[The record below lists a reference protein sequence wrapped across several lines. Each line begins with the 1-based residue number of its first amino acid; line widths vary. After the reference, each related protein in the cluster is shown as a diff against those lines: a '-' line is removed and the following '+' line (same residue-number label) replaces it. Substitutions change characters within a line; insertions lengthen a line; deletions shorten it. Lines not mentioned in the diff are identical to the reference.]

1 MMEEPSV
8 LDYLKSKL
16 NPWHGKKIEIP
27 AQEPGEQPQ
36 QPDIGEPK
44 QKTSALPVTW
54 PWRVV
59 LALVFALIAQVC
71 LDRTER
77 VISAA
82 VVLYGLSAACLIWA
96 ILRGDF
102 EFVSFKLDSTEPL
115 SEIVRPIYVFISLPF
130 MLLAFLSFGKNR
142 FSSLNL
148 TLLGIAFLFLILGFW
163 LPGPDPVWKKIKNR
177 WNGLRENFHITI
189 VFKPW
194 ILLVVAVVVIALFFR
209 FYRLDQVPGEMFSDH
224 AEKLLDVS
232 DVLNGQFSIFFPR
245 NTGREAIQMYLTA
258 AIALI
263 FKTGLSFISL
273 KIGTVLI
280 GLLTLPYIY
289 FLGKEIGNRWVGL
302 LALLLVGI
310 GYWPNVI
317 ARIGLRFPLYPMF
330 AAPTLYYLIRGLR
343 SSNRNDF
350 ILSGLALGLGLNGY
364 SPFRLVPFV
373 VVAAA
378 GIYLLHAQSRG
389 KRVQAIWSVLILS
402 LVAFVVFLPLF
413 RYILSFP
420 EMFNYRALTRL
431 GTAEQN
437 YPGPVGMIFLSNLWK
452 ATIMPFYDNGN
463 VWVNSVVYRPALDVV
478 TAALY
483 FLGLV
488 GLVIRYIRQR
498 HWLDLFLILSV
509 PLLMMP
515 SILSLAFPEENPSLN
530 RAGGAIIPIFL
541 IAALALEGVLSAL
554 LKRTN
559 RKGLA
564 VSLSLV
570 IGLVL
575 FSWSSIQNYYLVF
588 YKFDNQFMDG
598 AWNTSEMGQ
607 IIHSFADSVG
617 TPDSAYVVPF
627 PYWVDTRLVGINA
640 GYPLKD
646 YALTPDKFSD
656 TLTEPRS
663 KLFIIKKEDQTSLDD
678 LLSLYPQATYWEH
691 QNSRVGKNCWILIAP
706 AQPGFLP

>member
-1 MMEEPSV
+1 MEEPSV

-16 NPWHGKKIEIP
+16 NPWHSKKIEIP
-27 AQEPGEQPQ
+27 AHEPGEQPD
-36 QPDIGEPK
+36 QPETLEPK
-44 QKTSALPVTW
+44 QKTAAMPVIW

-59 LALVFALIAQVC
+59 LALILAVIGQMC
-71 LDRTER
+71 LDRPER
-77 VISAA
+77 VVPAA
-82 VVLYGLSAACLIWA
+82 LVLYGLAAVSLIWA
-96 ILRGDF
+96 ITHGDF
-102 EFVSFKLDSTEPL
+102 ELAPLKQDSTEAL
-115 SEIVRPIYVFISLPF
+115 SENVRPFYVFISLPF
-130 MLLAFLSFGKNR
+130 LFLAFLSFGKNR
-142 FSSLNL
+142 FTGLNL
-148 TLLGIAFLFLILGFW
+148 ILLGIAFLFLMMGFW
-163 LPGPDPVWKKIKNR
+163 LPGPVPVWQKIKDR
-177 WNGLRENFHITI
+177 WQGLRENFQFTI

-194 ILLVVAVVVIALFFR
+194 ILLAVVVIVIALFFR

-232 DVLNGQFSIFFPR
+232 DVLNGQYSIFFPR

-258 AIALI
+258 AIALF

-273 KIGTVLI
+273 KIGTALI

-289 FLGKEIGNRWVGL
+289 FLGKEIGNKWVGL
-302 LALLLVGI
+302 LALLMVGI

-317 ARIGLRFPLYPMF
+317 ARVGLRFPLYPMF
-330 AAPTLYYLIRGLR
+330 AAPTLYYLIRGIR
-343 SSNRNDF
+343 TSNRNDF
-350 ILSGLALGLGLNGY
+350 ILSGLALGLGLHGY
-364 SPFRLVPFV
+364 SPFRLVPLV
-373 VVAAA
+373 VVAAV
-378 GIYLLHAQSRG
+378 GIYLLHAQSKG
-389 KRVQAIWSVLILS
+389 KRIQTIWAVLILS
-402 LVAFVVFLPLF
+402 LMAFLVFLPLF
-413 RYILSFP
+413 RYSFTNP

-463 VWVNSVVYRPALDVV
+463 VWVNSVVYRPGLDVV

-488 GLVIRYIRQR
+488 GLVVRYIKRR

-541 IAALALEGVLSAL
+541 IAALAIEGVFSAL

-564 VSLSLV
+564 VSLTLV
-570 IGLVL
+570 TGLVL
-575 FSWSSIQNYYLVF
+575 FSWSTIQNYNLIF
-588 YKFDNQFMDG
+588 YQYDNQFMDG

-617 TPDSAYVVPF
+617 TPDTAYVVPF

-646 YALTPDKFSD
+646 YALTTDHFSD
-656 TLTEPRS
+656 TLQETRS
-663 KLFIIKKEDQTSLDD
+663 KMFIIKKEDQASLDS
-678 LLSLYPQATYWEH
+678 LINLYPSATYWEH
-691 QNSRVGKNCWILIAP
+691 KNLRPGKNFWVFVVP
-706 AQPGFLP
+706 AQPGFAP

>member
-16 NPWHGKKIEIP
+16 NPWRGKKIEIP
-27 AQEPGEQPQ
+27 AQEPGEQPE
-36 QPDIGEPK
+36 QPKKIEPT
-44 QKTSALPVTW
+44 QKTATKPLTW

-77 VISAA
+77 IVSAA
-82 VVLYGLSAACLIWA
+82 VVLYGLSAACMIWA
-96 ILRGDF
+96 VLRGDF
-102 EFVSFKLDSTEPL
+102 EFVSYKQDSTEPL

-142 FSSLNL
+142 FTSFNL
-148 TLLGIAFLFLILGFW
+148 TLLGIAFLFFMLGFW
-163 LPGPDPVWKKIKNR
+163 LPGHDPAWKRIKER
-177 WNGLRENFHITI
+177 WNGFRENFHFTI
-189 VFKPW
+189 VIKPW
-194 ILLVVAVVVIALFFR
+194 IVLVMAAVVIALFFR

-302 LALLLVGI
+302 LALLMVAI

-373 VVAAA
+373 VVAAV
-378 GIYLLHAQSRG
+378 GIYFLHAQSRG
-389 KRVQAIWSVLILS
+389 KRAQAIWSTLILS
-402 LVAFVVFLPLF
+402 LVAFLVFLPLF
-413 RYILSFP
+413 RYMLSFP

-431 GTAEQN
+431 GTTEQN

-452 ATIMPFYDNGN
+452 AYIMPFYDNGN

-488 GLVIRYIRQR
+488 GLTIRYIRQR

-530 RAGGAIIPIFL
+530 RASGAIIPIFL

-554 LKRTN
+554 IKRTN

-564 VSLSLV
+564 VSISLV

-575 FSWSSIQNYYLVF
+575 
-588 YKFDNQFMDG
+588 
-598 AWNTSEMGQ
+598 
-607 IIHSFADSVG
+607 
-617 TPDSAYVVPF
+617 
-627 PYWVDTRLVGINA
+627 
-640 GYPLKD
+640 
-646 YALTPDKFSD
+646 
-656 TLTEPRS
+656 
-663 KLFIIKKEDQTSLDD
+663 SL
-678 LLSLYPQATYWEH
+678 
-691 QNSRVGKNCWILIAP
+691 I
-706 AQPGFLP
+706 